1 MFPNLIQIW
10 VENGRINNIWKQTWL
25 KTKYYKTEW
34 NLSNIF
40 ISDVIPV
47 TFTDIIIFL
56 SSMENCTFPY
66 EIADEY
72 IKDVFLA
79 I

>member
-25 KTKYYKTEW
+25 KTEYYKTEW

-47 TFTDIIIFL
+47 NFTEIIIFL

>member
-47 TFTDIIIFL
+47 TFTEIIIFL